1 MMHEHD
7 DQVIAIRM
15 HAVVTDEHRLELIV
29 PKSIPPGAVEVL
41 ILLPQH
47 GEALT
52 VGARGLDSEVA
63 RALRFFQVIQQR
75 AIGRQSDGEERM
87 SIDKRPSSEDVRV
100 PY

>member
-15 HAVVTDEHRLELIV
+15 RAMVTDEHRLELIV

-41 ILLPQH
+41 ILLPQQ

-52 VGARGLDSEVA
+52 VGARGLDSDVE
-63 RALRFFQVIQQR
+63 RALRFFRVIQQR
-75 AIGRQSDGEERM
+75 ATGCQSDSEDRV
-87 SIDKRPSSEDVRV
+87 SIDEGPPEDVRV
-100 PY
+100 QY